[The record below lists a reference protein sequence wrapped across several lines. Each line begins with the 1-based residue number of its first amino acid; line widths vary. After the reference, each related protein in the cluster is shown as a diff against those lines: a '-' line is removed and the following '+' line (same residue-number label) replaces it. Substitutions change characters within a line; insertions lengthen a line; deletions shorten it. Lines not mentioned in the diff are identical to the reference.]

1 MLSFGIE
8 AAFAFS
14 TAFWSARLPA
24 GSGPP
29 SFAATMIARVSLEKS
44 LPRFASAAPFLCL
57 IDDHLLCQ
65 DTSLLPHDVQEA
77 FVDASIVGQL
87 RMEGSDEQPSLAR
100 QHRMA
105 VDLREHLDVGS
116 RLLEPRR
123 PDEDS
128 FERLVAVT
136 DVEIRLEAAHLAA
149 ERVAPRPVV
158 AEAEVVAVEDDHP
171 GARAE
176 DRAAEPAHRL
186 VEAVQ
191 PHEPADRG
199 RLPARDDQ
207 AVEPRQLLGEPDL
220 GRLRAESP
228 QDGGV
233 LAEVPLQGENADPER
248 LLHASMVTRATRAS
262 GRPAEVRQ
270 RRAAAV
276 RAGRGTRARS
286 REARSRAP
294 APIGRAPTARSTCR
308 SARSPCPC

>member
-57 IDDHLLCQ
+57 IDDHLLCP

-87 RMEGSDEQPSLAR
+87 RMEGGDEQPSLAR

-105 VDLREHLDVGS
+105 VDLCEHLDVGS

-123 PDEDS
+123 PDEDGAQW
-128 FERLVAVT
+128 LVAVT
-136 DVEIRLEAAHLAA
+136 DIEVGLEALHLAA

-176 DRAAEPAHRL
+176 DRVAEPAHRL

-199 RLPARDDQ
+199 GLPARDDQ
-207 AVEPRQLLGEPDL
+207 AVDPRQLLGEPDL
-220 GRLRAESP
+220 DRLCAEPPQHGR
-228 QDGGV
+228 V
-233 LAEVPLQGENADPER
+233 LPEVPLHGQDADPER
-248 LLHASMVTRATRAS
+248 LLHASMVTRAIRA
-262 GRPAEVRQ
+262 PAL
-270 RRAAAV
+270 RRAA
-276 RAGRGTRARS
+276 
-286 REARSRAP
+286 
-294 APIGRAPTARSTCR
+294 
-308 SARSPCPC
+308 